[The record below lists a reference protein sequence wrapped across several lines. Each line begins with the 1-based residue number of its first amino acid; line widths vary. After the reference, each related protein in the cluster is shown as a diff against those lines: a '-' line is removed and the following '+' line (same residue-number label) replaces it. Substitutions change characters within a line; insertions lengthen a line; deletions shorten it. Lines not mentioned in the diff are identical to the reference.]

1 MLDEVFS
8 YMIFVVH
15 FLIADMPGLEDV
27 DDKESLD
34 DDETGAGTA
43 AEEENK
49 DKVEAGDKKEGVV
62 KHS

>member
-1 MLDEVFS
+1 
-8 YMIFVVH
+8 MIFVVH